1 MVPGEA
7 KWNVSGTENVAKET
21 EGISLNHAIIGK
33 TLEKE
38 EPHLP
43 LGLGQGDCVCM
54 CG

>member
-21 EGISLNHAIIGK
+21 ISLSHAITGK

-38 EPHLP
+38 EPYFP
-43 LGLGQGDCVCM
+43 LELGQGDCVCM